1 MIDEIELTDEEMEKL
16 DRLSAET
23 REDPINFRDFCK
35 KIGIKI
41 EE

>member
-1 MIDEIELTDEEMEKL
+1 MKRWKEMEEL

-23 REDPINFRDFCK
+23 RENPVNAREFFK